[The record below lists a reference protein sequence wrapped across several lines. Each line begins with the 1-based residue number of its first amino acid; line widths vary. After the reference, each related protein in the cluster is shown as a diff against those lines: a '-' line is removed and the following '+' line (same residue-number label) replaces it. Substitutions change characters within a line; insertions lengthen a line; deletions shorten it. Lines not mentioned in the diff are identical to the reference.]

1 MAEFEGLPKSYEITR
16 DLKSISYELGPSRPP
31 SEARSLLIRATRG
44 CPWHRCEFCSSHRTM
59 KFELRSVEEIKKDIE
74 AAKAITDKINE
85 KSWKLGY
92 GGRCK
97 EIAASVYENPPNENF
112 RNVALWLYFGGE
124 NAFLQDANSLIMK
137 TPDLTEVLRFLK
149 EKLPTISRVT
159 SYARSKTA
167 SKKTLEE
174 LKELRDAGLSRL
186 HIGLESGSDSVLDF
200 VRKGVTAD
208 DHITGGQKIVE
219 SGISL
224 CEYIMPGLGGKQK
237 SKEHMVETARV
248 LNEINPDFIRLRSL
262 AIREDLP
269 LYKRLI
275 SGEFQLQTD
284 DEVVEEIG
292 ELIQRLEVTSE
303 FRSDHIENLLQEVEG
318 RLPEDKE
325 KMLAVVSRYLALP
338 VEERLNFQLGRR
350 LGYYEGLDELK
361 DPYKHERVERTLND
375 IKSRSQDFE
384 QVIFS
389 LKRRF
394 LV

>member
-1 MAEFEGLPKSYEITR
+1 MPNTNKITR
-16 DLKSISYELGPSRPP
+16 DLKSIQYELGPSRPP

-59 KFELRSVEEIKKDIE
+59 KFELRSVEEIKRDII

-85 KSWKLGY
+85 ESWKLGY
-92 GGRCK
+92 GGRYK
-97 EIAASVYENPPNENF
+97 ELAASVYDNPPNENF

-137 TPDLTEVLRFLK
+137 TQDLIEVLRFLK
-149 EKLPTISRVT
+149 EKLPTITRVT

-167 SKKTLEE
+167 SNKTLEE
-174 LKELRDAGLSRL
+174 LKELKDAGLSRL

-200 VRKGVTAD
+200 VRKGVTAED
-208 DHITGGQKIVE
+208 QIKGGQKVVE

-224 CEYIMPGLGGKQK
+224 CEYIMPGLGGKEK
-237 SKEHMVETARV
+237 SKEHMLETARV
-248 LNEINPDFIRLRSL
+248 LNAINPDFIRLRSL

-275 SGEFQLQTD
+275 NGEFQLQTD
-284 DEVVEEIG
+284 DEVVKEIG

-303 FRSDHIENLLQEVEG
+303 FRSDHIENLLQEIEG
-318 RLPEDKE
+318 CLPSDKE
-325 KMLAVVSRYLALP
+325 NMLAVVNKYLALP
-338 VEERLNFQLGRR
+338 DEERLNFQLGRR
-350 LGYYEGLDELK
+350 LGYYEGIDQLK

-375 IKSRSQDFE
+375 IRSRGEDFE